1 MTTRHSLIATL
12 MLLVCFALPATAEQT
27 ITVTAVGEAKVKPDL
42 IVLTGVISESSEKMK
57 DAVTAFR
64 DTRRRAMA
72 AIKEIGIENLSVAAS
87 SLSVGLSGGPQAN
100 PFGGGEQ
107 PGGVPAGQLEI
118 SQSVTLTVTGVDKME
133 EQAVIDL
140 TVKLI
145 NAAKEAGVDLSSNE
159 MQNMMMMQMGMGGA
173 GGTTASYKISDPKAA
188 HKAATKDAIDK
199 ARADA
204 AYLAELAGGKLGKV
218 VRISD
223 GPAPVGDDD
232 SAMNPYMMIFGAMM
246 GEDTADAYST
256 TTLDEITVGRAL
268 TVSFELVTE

>member
-1 MTTRHSLIATL
+1 MTTRYNLTAVL
-12 MLLVCFALPATAEQT
+12 MLLVCFALPAAAEQT
-27 ITVTAVGEAKVKPDL
+27 ITVTAFGEAKVKPDV
-42 IVLTGVISESSEKMK
+42 IVLAGEISESSEKMK
-57 DAVTAFR
+57 DAVTAFS

-72 AIKEIGIENLSVAAS
+72 AIKEVAIENLSVSAS

-118 SQSVTLTVTGVDKME
+118 SQSVTLTVSGVDKME

-145 NAAKEAGVDLSSNE
+145 KAAKEAGVNIASD
-159 MQNMMMMQMGMGGA
+159 QVKNMMMMQMGMGGES
-173 GGTTASYKISDPKAA
+173 GTTASYKVSDPKAA
-188 HKAATKDAIDK
+188 HKAATKDAVDK

-223 GPAPVGDDD
+223 GPAAASDDE
-232 SAMNPYMMIFGAMM
+232 SPLNPYMMIFGAMM
-246 GEDTADAYST
+246 GEETADAYST

-268 TVSFELVTE
+268 TVSFELITK